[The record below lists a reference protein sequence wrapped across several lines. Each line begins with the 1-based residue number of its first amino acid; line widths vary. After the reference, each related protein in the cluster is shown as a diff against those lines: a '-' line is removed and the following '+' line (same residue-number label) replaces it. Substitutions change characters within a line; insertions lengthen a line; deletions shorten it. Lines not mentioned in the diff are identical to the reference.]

1 MTRTDFN
8 ATHPLQDVMALA
20 VMAQRINN
28 DYLTHDESVAGVYG
42 DLTAP
47 PAVKRYSNK
56 NLMRFGMG
64 YNLPNKLT
72 DEDGNPLYGTQN
84 VADEEDLEQAQ
95 EIISYYQGL
104 MLKALSS
111 QVNSFEEKVLHIVQE
126 NAVSLKDFGI
136 LASLIKS
143 YTRSVAREEVE
154 LEQRALSADSQHIGA
169 VGDTVEMNLTIM
181 RMNYI
186 QKLDCHVVNG
196 KDEKGNLVVFFTSKD
211 REFMDKDQVKIR
223 ARIKRQQVSSY
234 HSGKETVLNYV
245 KVV

>member
-1 MTRTDFN
+1 MTRSDFN

-169 VGDTVEMNLTIM
+169 IGDTVEIDLTIM

-196 KDEKGNLVVFFTSKD
+196 KDEKGNLVVFFTSK
-211 REFMDKDQVKIR
+211 ELMFKDIPQVNIR